1 MSPEII
7 NRPRVFLEVQIG
19 TEPAGRIVI
28 ELFSDKTPK
37 TCESFRALCAASY
50 TPPSASK
57 PLTYKLSPFHRIIDE
72 FMIQGGDITAG
83 DGTGGQSIYGGEFAD
98 ENIGWRNID
107 KEGLLCMANRGKGTN
122 SSQFFITLAPCEHLN
137 AKHTV
142 FGHVVSGKNVLDR
155 VAKVHVD
162 KSDKPYEA
170 VLVSH
175 CGEIERPKP
184 IKPTP
189 TPRIEPKDPAH
200 PPVPHPP
207 PHQKTPT
214 TPADR
219 TNPPAPLPH
228 NASAKPAAAATSSS
242 MKPAA
247 GAPSPVHN
255 PRPRPPRSRNGL
267 PHPVIT
273 AASAAPLA
281 PVRTPDPARP
291 ICDAGTRGR
300 GRDLGRG
307 WSR

>member
-1 MSPEII
+1 MKLYWYPTAAKSSARNQSSQPQ
-7 NRPRVFLEVQIG
+7 PRVG
-19 TEPAGRIVI
+19 NNPCRAGKDPTAATIV
-28 ELFSDKTPK
+28 
-37 TCESFRALCAASY
+37 
-50 TPPSASK
+50 
-57 PLTYKLSPFHRIIDE
+57 
-72 FMIQGGDITAG
+72 AG
-83 DGTGGQSIYGGEFAD
+83 
-98 ENIGWRNID
+98 
-107 KEGLLCMANRGKGTN
+107 
-122 SSQFFITLAPCEHLN
+122 
-137 AKHTV
+137 
-142 FGHVVSGKNVLDR
+142 
-155 VAKVHVD
+155 
-162 KSDKPYEA
+162 
-170 VLVSH
+170 
-175 CGEIERPKP
+175 
-184 IKPTP
+184 
-189 TPRIEPKDPAH
+189 IEPKDPAH

-219 TNPPAPLPH
+219 TNPPAPPPH